1 MPSVVSKPLK
11 FIEINYTYTLNKG
24 FSRIKNTTQ
33 SLRAHTHDIR
43 IDLKPMP
50 KWSFKLAAEMNSKEI
65 SPGHWAKLCMFDIG
79 LTHSNKSLR
88 YTLELNNIF
97 NEQSYNYSVF
107 SGINTYLTL
116 IH

>member
-1 MPSVVSKPLK
+1 
-11 FIEINYTYTLNKG
+11 
-24 FSRIKNTTQ
+24 
-33 SLRAHTHDIR
+33 
-43 IDLKPMP
+43 MP

-107 SGINTYLTL
+107 SGINTYSYSYSLRGRELLLSITLT
-116 IH
+116 I